1 MEKQAFDR
9 RKLFGLFLICAGI
22 ALMIALK
29 GGMSMAVAIFVSLLA
44 GFTSVVSRMINQS
57 CGAHQSAL
65 WHRVELHFRHHRFG
79 GPAAAL
85 GWAAKPFSEGLPR
98 EFWICLGGGLG
109 AIVVFLSNLTVT
121 KVSALNLTLLMFVG
135 QIFTSI
141 VLDWLISG
149 AFSLGN
155 TLGGIFVA
163 AGMGYN
169 LWVDWDNSRKKAAQK
184 AKIFPAGDEN

>member
-1 MEKQAFDR
+1 
-9 RKLFGLFLICAGI
+9 
-22 ALMIALK
+22 
-29 GGMSMAVAIFVSLLA
+29 MAVAIFVSLLA
-44 GFTSVVSRMINQS
+44 GFTIVVSRMINS
-57 CGAHQSAL
+57 NLAERTSLLYGTVWNYISGIIASAVL
-65 WHRVELHFRHHRFG
+65 LLLFG
-79 GPAAAL
+79 L
-85 GWAAKPFSEGLPR
+85 GGKAPFSEGLPR